1 MLNRA
6 CVSGACLQ
14 LSAPPLPWLWTQ
26 PFTTISHPPQRCWGL
41 QVNERSVCRLKQAR
55 RSHGQCGITKGLM
68 SKHPSFLPSFF
79 TACLPSF
86 LHSFLYSVLPS
97 FLLSVTFSSSCL
109 PAFQTLTCK
118 RAWNGAVWVRSRCSL
133 GAGQIYCRRILAA
146 VLVFSRCSFCTLCTN
161 VRCSS
166 GAVFCAV
173 WCSSGATHVH
183 VQFWYVLV
191 EFWCNFGAV

>member
-1 MLNRA
+1 
-6 CVSGACLQ
+6 
-14 LSAPPLPWLWTQ
+14 
-26 PFTTISHPPQRCWGL
+26 
-41 QVNERSVCRLKQAR
+41 
-55 RSHGQCGITKGLM
+55 M

-97 FLLSVTFSSSCL
+97 FLLSVTFSTSCL

-118 RAWNGAVWVRSRCSL
+118 RAWNGAVWVHSRCSL

-146 VLVFSRCSFCTLCTN
+146 VLVFSRCRFGTLCIN

-173 WCSSGATHVH
+173 LGQLWRSVGAVS
-183 VQFWYVLV
+183 VQFWCRLVRKYVNTCTQKYL
-191 EFWCNFGAV
+191 